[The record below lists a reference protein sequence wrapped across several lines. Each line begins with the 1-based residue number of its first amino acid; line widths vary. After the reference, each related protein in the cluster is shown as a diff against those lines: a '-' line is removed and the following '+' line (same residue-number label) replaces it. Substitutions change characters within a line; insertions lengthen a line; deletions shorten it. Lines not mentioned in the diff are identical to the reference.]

1 MIEQSCDGIK
11 TMIDWGNIT
20 TLTSIYSQGIFF
32 NSFFLGN
39 EIQCRN

>member
-20 TLTSIYSQGIFF
+20 TLTSIYSQGVFLTPFF
-32 NSFFLGN
+32 
-39 EIQCRN
+39 